1 MDKEYYYGV
10 TRTNDYLAHYGVRG
24 MKWGVRRALS
34 RKSDRALAKQYSK
47 AARKLAKLDRRAAS
61 GKQYARR
68 AAALGA
74 GAAAAGTLAAVGTTG
89 VASGINS
96 IGRHGGRA
104 AMGLSKAMKSGA
116 GSVHMLADK
125 VGNKRIRTAMRSMSR
140 GMDAASGGLQKAS
153 SRFGVGAAKT
163 AGAVTKWGNSNSIN
177 KALTRFGAGNAVSNA
192 GINMVRAGDGARSL
206 TRPLTN
212 KAGSALNRLG
222 NTMNRN
228 GITNNTIARA
238 GAAAAAAGLAG
249 GAAYNAY
256 RAATTKRAAR
266 KAAEFRKEMN
276 QAFAGTKY
284 GAPRR
289 KRRR

>member
-24 MKWGVRRALS
+24 MKWGVRKAIQSGNTKALG
-34 RKSDRALAKQYSK
+34 RQYKK
-47 AARKLAKLDRRAAS
+47 AQKKLAKLEARANN
-61 GKQYARR
+61 GKKYAKR

-89 VASGINS
+89 VANGINAV
-96 IGRHGGRA
+96 GRHGGRA
-104 AMGLSKAMKSGA
+104 VMGLSKAMKSGA

-153 SRFGVGAAKT
+153 SRFGVGAVKT
-163 AGAVTKWGNSNSIN
+163 ANAVNKWGKGRVDVSGIADAAGHIGRQNNIGLLK
-177 KALTRFGAGNAVSNA
+177 KASHVHSVSN
-192 GINMVRAGDGARSL
+192 
-206 TRPLTN
+206 
-212 KAGSALNRLG
+212 
-222 NTMNRN
+222 NTL
-228 GITNNTIARA
+228 ARA
-238 GAAAAAAGLAG
+238 GAAAAAAGLGA

-276 QAFAGTKY
+276 QAFAGTRY